1 VSGRKH
7 MNATLKRLALAG
19 ALATTVGGAAPAA
32 ITATAAAAPAGATA
46 FPFPDSLAFFP
57 VPGGV
62 AANGQLIVGPTAT
75 GAIIISTA
83 PTSFINTNNQTSAVG
98 NWTAGQVLAP

>member
-1 VSGRKH
+1 
-7 MNATLKRLALAG
+7 MYATLKR
-19 ALATTVGGAAPAA
+19 ATTVGGAAPAA
-32 ITATAAAAPAGATA
+32 ITGTAAAAPAGATA

-57 VPGGV
+57 SVPGGV

-75 GAIIISTA
+75 GAIITTTA
-83 PTSFINTNNQTSAVG
+83 PTSFINTNDQTSAVG